1 MTDPSPPGRGPEARP
16 TPRWRGALFVGL
28 FALAVVAAALVHP
41 WRATAA
47 HPGPVSRS
55 STVAFGADGKT
66 LWVTSPDDDSVV
78 EVGRTSLQLQRRLH
92 VAGQPDEL
100 TRLGSRL
107 VVTRAQAPAVTVI
120 DLAAPTPAAASVA
133 LPCGWGR
140 SVVAVPAGAGRLA
153 HDTAFVTCPTDD
165 RVAVVDL
172 TTGTTVAELE
182 VGGRPTGIVSDGRS
196 LTVSSAVGGT
206 MHTWS
211 LADLARA
218 LGPHPAAVAGVPRRL
233 DVAPVSHRVWTDGDR
248 SASSLGSLDVGGA
261 GTVGVY
267 QVVDNLRT
275 VSAADLADGEG
286 GYGKPL
292 HGRARIEP
300 ALAGRCGARFA
311 SFTDSG
317 RALSGPVA
325 VAASP
330 RGDLVWVVGQFSHS
344 VSVVRCRKGAPA
356 GTSTMVAAFPWVPVR
371 GGSRWPTAGARRTS
385 TSGSTTP
392 STAWSSPPSSRP
404 TAAARWRRPRPRRS
418 RRRAATDLH
427 LSPVAEAGRRMFT
440 DATDPHLTPDGVVT
454 CASCHPA
461 GGGDDG
467 LVWRIQTAS
476 IPRKLRRTPD
486 VWALDRTHKPLHW
499 DGSLHSPSA
508 LVSQTVQELLG
519 GDGLL
524 VDPTPIVEY
533 LHELPPPPG
542 APSPTAARTA
552 VARGSALF
560 HSAAIGCASCHTGAT
575 GTDGKRH
582 DVLSPSVSPDA
593 RLAAVVTPTL
603 LGVRGR
609 GPYFHDGR
617 AATLF
622 DVLARSADRHGRT
635 STLTPRQTRRP
646 GRLPRHPLTAV
657 TGNAAGPGRSDLGP
671 AHCVWLGGEDS
682 NPQ

>member
-1 MTDPSPPGRGPEARP
+1 VTDPSPPGRGPEARP
-16 TPRWRGALFVGL
+16 APRWRGALFAGL
-28 FALAVVAAALVHP
+28 FALAVIAAALVHP

-47 HPGPVSRS
+47 HPGPTSRS
-55 STVAFGADGKT
+55 STVAFGQDGHT

-78 EVGRTSLQLQRRLH
+78 EVGRTSLQVRRRLH
-92 VAGQPDEL
+92 VPGQPDEL

-107 VVTRAQAPAVTVI
+107 VVTRAQAPAVTVV
-120 DLAAPTPAAASVA
+120 DLSAPTPATASVA

-172 TTGTTVAELE
+172 TTGTTVAELA

-206 MHTWS
+206 IHTWS
-211 LADLARA
+211 LADVARA
-218 LGPHPAAVAGVPRRL
+218 LGPRPAAAAGVPRRL
-233 DVAPVSHRVWTDGDR
+233 DIAPVSHRVWTDGDR
-248 SASSLGSLDVGGA
+248 SASSLGSLDAGGA

-286 GYGKPL
+286 GYGRPL

-311 SFTDSG
+311 TFTDSG

-344 VSVVRCRKGAPA
+344 VSVVRCRKGSPA
-356 GTSTMVAAFPWVPVR
+356 GTSTMVAAFPV
-371 GGSRWPTAGARRTS
+371 GAGARGITLTDGGRTAYVDV
-385 TSGSTTP
+385 GFDHAVDRLELP
-392 STAWSSPPSSRP
+392 AVLP
-404 TAAARWRRPRPRRS
+404 TARSGPLAATPPALVA
-418 RRRAATDLH
+418 RRATTDLH

-467 LVWRIQTAS
+467 LAWRIQTAS

-499 DGSLHSPSA
+499 DGSLHAPSA

-524 VDPTPIVEY
+524 VDPTPIVQY
-533 LHELPPPPG
+533 LHELSPPPG
-542 APSPTAARTA
+542 APSPTAAARAA

-560 HSAAIGCASCHTGAT
+560 HSSTVGCASCHVGSS
-575 GTDGKRH
+575 GTDGERH
-582 DVLSPSVSPDA
+582 DVLGPSVFPDA
-593 RLAAVVTPTL
+593 RLTAVVTPTL

-617 AATLF
+617 AATLL
-622 DVLARSADRHGRT
+622 DVLARSAGRHGRT
-635 STLTPRQTRRP
+635 STLTSRQRADLVAYLDTR
-646 GRLPRHPLTAV
+646 
-657 TGNAAGPGRSDLGP
+657 
-671 AHCVWLGGEDS
+671 
-682 NPQ
+682 

>member
-1 MTDPSPPGRGPEARP
+1 MVT
-16 TPRWRGALFVGL
+16 
-28 FALAVVAAALVHP
+28 AALVHP

-55 STVAFGADGKT
+55 STVVFGADGKT

-196 LTVSSAVGGT
+196 LTVSAAVGGT
-206 MHTWS
+206 IHTWS

-300 ALAGRCGARFA
+300 ALAGRCGAPFA

-330 RGDLVWVVGQFSHS
+330 RGDLVWVVAQLSHS
-344 VSVVRCRKGAPA
+344 VSVVRCRKGAPRA
-356 GTSTMVAAFPWVPVR
+356 RRPWSRRSPVPVR

-392 STAWSSPPSSRP
+392 STAWSS
-404 TAAARWRRPRPRRS
+404 RRPRDRPQQ
-418 RRRAATDLH
+418 
-427 LSPVAEAGRRMFT
+427 
-440 DATDPHLTPDGVVT
+440 
-454 CASCHPA
+454 PA
-461 GGGDDG
+461 GGHPARAIAHGG
-467 LVWRIQTAS
+467 QPPTCTCR
-476 IPRKLRRTPD
+476 
-486 VWALDRTHKPLHW
+486 
-499 DGSLHSPSA
+499 PS
-508 LVSQTVQELLG
+508 
-519 GDGLL
+519 
-524 VDPTPIVEY
+524 
-533 LHELPPPPG
+533 
-542 APSPTAARTA
+542 
-552 VARGSALF
+552 
-560 HSAAIGCASCHTGAT
+560 
-575 GTDGKRH
+575 
-582 DVLSPSVSPDA
+582 
-593 RLAAVVTPTL
+593 
-603 LGVRGR
+603 
-609 GPYFHDGR
+609 
-617 AATLF
+617 
-622 DVLARSADRHGRT
+622 
-635 STLTPRQTRRP
+635 RRP
-646 GRLPRHPLTAV
+646 GAACSPMRPTPTSPPTA
-657 TGNAAGPGRSDLGP
+657 S
-671 AHCVWLGGEDS
+671 
-682 NPQ
+682 